1 MITDINIHPYED
13 KSLVS
18 SQSITPLCQ
27 EKYNLNIL
35 KYYLHMDSKPIATT
49 KMPRTIS
56 CVDTVAS
63 YKISHY
69 CKI

>member
-13 KSLVS
+13 KNLVS

-35 KYYLHMDSKPIATT
+35 K
-49 KMPRTIS
+49 
-56 CVDTVAS
+56 
-63 YKISHY
+63 
-69 CKI
+69 

>member
-13 KSLVS
+13 KNLVS

-49 KMPRTIS
+49 K
-56 CVDTVAS
+56 
-63 YKISHY
+63 
-69 CKI
+69 